1 MNFSQL
7 LKNFFF
13 LLVAIFSGVTLLV
26 ISLGVSASGDQLSPF
41 NAGVE
46 QIFVHLRTPLLTS
59 LMLLITNIGSPFVL
73 SVLAILL
80 SIFLI
85 LQRDLYDTMLYAV
98 SIIGTIVIFMVMKNG
113 FALPRPD
120 SNIIAGLSG
129 WSYPSGHAAVA
140 TAFFFATGYSFFDW
154 PKHWPNRVLLVILC
168 IAGAIAV
175 SVSRLYLGAH
185 FALDVLA
192 GTSIGLLSVSVTVLV
207 FNMFLSERRFWRQT
221 LRGL

>member
-13 LLVAIFSGVTLLV
+13 LLVAIFSGAALLV
-26 ISLGVSASGDQLSPF
+26 ISLSVSSGDELTPF
-41 NAGVE
+41 NVGVE
-46 QIFVHLRTPLLTS
+46 QIFVHLRTPFLTQF
-59 LMLLITNIGSPFVL
+59 MLFITNIGSPFVL
-73 SVLAILL
+73 SVVAILL

-85 LQRDLYDTMLYAV
+85 LKRDLYDTLLYAV
-98 SIIGTIVIFMVMKNG
+98 SIIATIVIFTIMKNG

-129 WSYPSGHAAVA
+129 WSYPSGHAAVSS
-140 TAFFFATGYSFFDW
+140 AFFFATGYSFFDW
-154 PKHWPNRVLLVILC
+154 PKHWPNRVLLVFFC
-168 IAGAIAV
+168 VVGASLV
-175 SVSRLYLGAH
+175 SISRLYLGAH
-185 FALDVLA
+185 FAVDVLA
-192 GTSIGLLSVSVTVLV
+192 GISIGLLSVSVTVLI

>member
-1 MNFSQL
+1 MNFAQTI
-7 LKNFFF
+7 KNIFF
-13 LLVAIFSGVTLLV
+13 LLVTIFSGAALLV
-26 ISLGVSASGDQLSPF
+26 ISLSVSRGNELSPF
-41 NAGVE
+41 NTGVE
-46 QIFVHLRTPLLTS
+46 QIFVHLRTPFLTN
-59 LMLLITNIGSPFVL
+59 LMLLVTNIGSPFVL
-73 SVLAILL
+73 SVLAVLL

-85 LQRDLYDTMLYAV
+85 LKRDLYDTLLYAI
-98 SIIGTIVIFMVMKNG
+98 SILGTVIIFMVMKNG

-129 WSYPSGHAAVA
+129 WSYPSGHAAVSA
-140 TAFFFATGYSFFDW
+140 AFFFATGYSFFDW

-168 IAGAIAV
+168 SAGATLV

-192 GTSIGLLSVSVTVLV
+192 GISIGLLSVSLTVLI